1 MSESQTIAVL
11 EWGTSKIKVL
21 LAEIVDGKKL
31 NIISKSSA
39 DSNLAIKKGDIIDV
53 TKTYK
58 KTRETIT
65 SAERNG
71 ATTIKS
77 ISVAISGTHIKTFR
91 NLGSANISSSD
102 GIVRREDVERAK
114 EDAKRKSLEKG
125 RSYIQNACCAYY
137 LDGKYCVNPVGKQAS
152 RIDAEYLMIHGDDE
166 RIMEMINIIRSA
178 GLEIDDII
186 ISGIASAIAVTTP
199 LQKTNGV
206 LVVDM
211 GAGTTDYAYI
221 KNGKV
226 WQAGII
232 PVGGN
237 HITNDLSIGLRLSPK
252 TAEGVKVSCGKL
264 NITEEE
270 RSKIYWAIGD
280 KQIGD
285 KRILGDSINKIVRA
299 RVIELLEFLREDV
312 SEFLIEDGISE
323 IVLTGGTSNL
333 GGICDLTSEIFSRPC
348 TKGRFSEELP
358 KDLRMQSWATTIG
371 ILEHIRMREQKAKK
385 QTGLLNKI
393 KGIFF

>member
-1 MSESQTIAVL
+1 MKTKNKFGKSIMSQMTITLFLSLLLALLLIILLLIYFIRIEGWKVLPPDETINVKISPFTRMIIFLLIVFIISAVVSINL
-11 EWGTSKIKVL
+11 GRRFVKPISELKNMTSEVAKGNFEVKIKDEDIPNNEVGEFMENFNTMVDEL
-21 LAEIVDGKKL
+21 KKNEILKTDF
-31 NIISKSSA
+31 ISNVSHEFK
-39 DSNLAIKKGDIIDV
+39 
-53 TKTYK
+53 
-58 KTRETIT
+58 
-65 SAERNG
+65 
-71 ATTIKS
+71 
-77 ISVAISGTHIKTFR
+77 
-91 NLGSANISSSD
+91 
-102 GIVRREDVERAK
+102 
-114 EDAKRKSLEKG
+114 
-125 RSYIQNACCAYY
+125 
-137 LDGKYCVNPVGKQAS
+137 
-152 RIDAEYLMIHGDDE
+152 
-166 RIMEMINIIRSA
+166 
-178 GLEIDDII
+178 
-186 ISGIASAIAVTTP
+186 TP
-199 LQKTNGV
+199 LAVIQG
-206 LVVDM
+206 
-211 GAGTTDYAYI
+211 YATLL
-221 KNGKV
+221 
-226 WQAGII
+226 Q
-232 PVGGN
+232 
-237 HITNDLSIGLRLSPK
+237 DD
-252 TAEGVKVSCGKL
+252 